1 MGDETMKR
9 LHLNKMST
17 LLESLE
23 VVSRNAKNKGH
34 RSGFR
39 CHELALQ
46 LADQFKVFEP
56 TLESVI
62 TNRENKNNPFKIKGN
77 DTLTRGEFQVYKL
90 IKSQD
95 MVKIIDVYNDTN
107 NKKAFNTV
115 RQYVNILKQ
124 KGYLQT
130 IKIKGDRF
138 KYYKAYPLSFNTMDR
153 NLVNKLSS

>member
-1 MGDETMKR
+1 MKR

-39 CHELALQ
+39 CHEIALQ

-56 TLESVI
+56 TIESVI

-90 IKSQD
+90 IKSHD
-95 MVKIIDVYNDTN
+95 MVKIIDVYNDTD

-124 KGYLQT
+124 KGYLES
-130 IKIKGDRF
+130 IKIKGDRH
-138 KYYKAYPLSFNTMDR
+138 KYYKTYPLSFHTMDR

>member
-1 MGDETMKR
+1 MKR

-46 LADQFKVFEP
+46 LADQFEVFKP
-56 TLESVI
+56 TIESVI
-62 TNRENKNNPFKIKGN
+62 TNKENKNNPFKIKGN
-77 DTLTRGEFQVYKL
+77 DTITSGEFQVYKVVRDNAMSKV
-90 IKSQD
+90 IDIYQSETHKKS
-95 MVKIIDVYNDTN
+95 
-107 NKKAFNTV
+107 FNTI
-115 RQYVNILKQ
+115 RQYINILKQ
-124 KGYLQT
+124 KGYIQA
-130 IKIKGDRF
+130 IKIKGDRH
-138 KYYKAYPLSFNTMDR
+138 KYYKAYPLSFHTQDR

>member
-1 MGDETMKR
+1 MKR

-39 CHELALQ
+39 CHDLALQ
-46 LADQFKVFEP
+46 LADQFEVFKP
-56 TLESVI
+56 TIESVI

-77 DTLTRGEFQVYKL
+77 DTLTRGEFQVYKVIRDNKENL
-90 IKSQD
+90 VRVIDIYQD
-95 MVKIIDVYNDTN
+95 TTHD
-107 NKKAFNTV
+107 KAFNTI

-130 IKIKGDRF
+130 IKIKGDRH
-138 KYYKAYPLSFNTMDR
+138 KYYKTYPLSFHTMDR